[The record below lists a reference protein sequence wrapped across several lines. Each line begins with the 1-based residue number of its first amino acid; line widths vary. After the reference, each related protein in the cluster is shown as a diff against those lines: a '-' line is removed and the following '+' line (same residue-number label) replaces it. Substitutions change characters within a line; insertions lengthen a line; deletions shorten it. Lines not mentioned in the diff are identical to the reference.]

1 MSEPNRDGDGPDDGQ
16 GAPDVDPTAIGPAS
30 PDDVARQV
38 GEDAI
43 AGTVELDDGTE
54 LPVALDGGI
63 VEAAEREGVD
73 LDRLKDAAVPD
84 DVTFAWSSSTE
95 ARANDTSATV
105 PVQSERFGD
114 FGRLRRDSDSGF
126 IQDEQIQRLRQNSIN
141 YTQRVGRWL
150 LRQDDLVPSVKE
162 RLKALI
168 VGEDGLAVE
177 PKDPESESD
186 QRLAEHL
193 QEVYG
198 DDVRPNQV
206 IDAILRENLMNA
218 RAVLRSTDLAELDL
232 TTLQYVKDGIT
243 GEEIYIQR
251 NTSVHTFD
259 VTEPEDGSDSPGI
272 DVRRQQIDEQPLLIG
287 DQVFDISLY
296 DTPPLEAVADTSVNK
311 MVLQRLKAR
320 KAEITSF
327 GAVYASVEAP
337 SYLPEE
343 QYFDRVQDDDF
354 DGDTP
359 PTKLE
364 RALKSNLQKA
374 FDTLKDFQS
383 GTVMSVPDYWT
394 LEQLQIPE
402 TTESLDDQIRG
413 YNKDISRR
421 MLVPL
426 DLIELR
432 EGAELS
438 RDTLFRTLMT
448 TIAGWRRE
456 ITRVFDQFARV
467 QADIHG
473 VNGRVEHQFPPLHD
487 QDEETILQALQFA
500 GVAGLTQKEVRQM
513 LNAIKGID
521 LQTDEPAMSDDFD
534 ALPPEGGPEDP
545 DERGEMMAQFMDEQ
559 RRGTSPPGDNID
571 QQGGQDLSAQ
581 ADDPFEA
588 TVFRVV
594 APDDEADRYD
604 DPVLGIGIDFPN
616 SDVYVDWRNSV
627 FPDELDDPHVSVY
640 GSISDL
646 EQATG
651 NIVEPMDTVSVEAA
665 KALVDGPDPTE
676 LLEANI
682 PVEDWDHDA
691 VVDFWDGVGGS
702 MSDCIDRMEQEV
714 GEDQAPR
721 ICQIAKQRVEG
732 EDAAGD
738 VVFGN
743 VGGDPFGDQDTLEAF
758 VDALFDAGADDVR
771 LGGESWPDVSGIH
784 DRPVVAIGLSV
795 EDARDVWGAF
805 EDDAAALMGPT
816 DQAQAQRAEAAHNLN
831 GFDSVREAAH
841 HVRRVVERRHQD
853 RGKTVEVESRGD
865 GTFGVLIR
873 DSDGGFRGSV
883 ILKESDTDPDT
894 VIVVGTSGILND
906 LKLSNPRAR

>member
-1 MSEPNRDGDGPDDGQ
+1 MAVSDAPDEDDQQ
-16 GAPDVDPTAIGPAS
+16 GAPEVDPSAIEPAS

-38 GEDAI
+38 GDDAV
-43 AGTVELDDGTE
+43 AGTVELDDGTQMT
-54 LPVALDGGI
+54 VALDRDM
-63 VEAAEREGVD
+63 VDAAEREGVD
-73 LDRLKDAAVPD
+73 LDRLKAAAVPD
-84 DVTFAWSSSTE
+84 DMNFAWSSSTE
-95 ARANDTSATV
+95 ARASDTSATV

-114 FGRLRRDSDSGF
+114 FGRLRRDQDSAF
-126 IQDEQIQRLRQNSIN
+126 IQDKQIQRLRQNSIN

-150 LRQDDLVPSVKE
+150 LRHDDLIPSVKE

-168 VGEDGLAVE
+168 VGEDGMDVA
-177 PKDPESESD
+177 PKDPENDAD

-193 QEVYG
+193 EDVYNG
-198 DDVRPNQV
+198 DVRPNQV
-206 IDAILRENLMNA
+206 VDAILRENLMNA

-232 TTLQYVKDGIT
+232 TTLKYLKDGIT
-243 GEEIYIQR
+243 GEEIYVQR
-251 NTSVHTFD
+251 NTAVHTFEI
-259 VTEPEDGSDSPGI
+259 TEPRDGDATPGI
-272 DVRRQQIDEQPLLIG
+272 DIQRQTITEQPLIIG
-287 DQVFDISLY
+287 EQVFDVALY
-296 DTPPLEAVADTSVNK
+296 DTPPLEAVADTAVNK

-327 GAVYASVEAP
+327 GAVYAQVEAP
-337 SYLPEE
+337 SYLPED

-354 DGDTP
+354 EGDQP

-364 RALKSNLQKA
+364 RALKSNLQQA

-394 LEQLQIPE
+394 LEQLEIPE
-402 TTESLDDQIRG
+402 TNESLDDQIRG
-413 YNKDISRR
+413 YNQDISRR

-467 QADIHG
+467 QAEIHG
-473 VNGRVEHQFPPLHD
+473 VDGRVEHSFPPLHD
-487 QDEETILQALQFA
+487 QDEEILVQALQYA

-513 LNAIKGID
+513 LNSIKGID
-521 LQTDEPAMSDDFD
+521 LQTDEPAMSDEFD
-534 ALPPEGGPEDP
+534 EMPPEGGPEDMMARK
-545 DERGEMMAQFMDEQ
+545 DQMAQFLDEQ
-559 RRGTSPPGDNID
+559 GRG
-571 QQGGQDLSAQ
+571 
-581 ADDPFEA
+581 ADDVDDQDGSAPVDLAAQDDDSAFEA

-627 FPDELDDPHVSVY
+627 FPDELDDPHVSIY
-640 GSISDL
+640 GSVSDL

-651 NIVEPMDTVSVEAA
+651 NVVEPMDTVSVEAA
-665 KALVDGPDPTE
+665 QALIDAPDPSDPTD

-682 PVEDWDHDA
+682 PVDDWDHEA

-732 EDAAGD
+732 EAVD
-738 VVFGN
+738 VDGVR
-743 VGGDPFGDQDTLEAF
+743 VPDDWD
-758 VDALFDAGADDVR
+758 GAV
-771 LGGESWPDVSGIH
+771 
-784 DRPVVAIGLSV
+784 
-795 EDARDVWGAF
+795 
-805 EDDAAALMGPT
+805 
-816 DQAQAQRAEAAHNLN
+816 EAAHNLR
-831 GFDSVREAAH
+831 GFDSIREAAH

-853 RGKTVEVESRGD
+853 RGKSVEVERRSD
-865 GTFGVLIR
+865 GKFSVLIR
-873 DSDGGFRGSV
+873 DSNGDFRGSAL
-883 ILKESDTDPDT
+883 LKESETDPDAI
-894 VIVVGTSGILND
+894 VVVGTTGILND